1 MSIDISAVFISD
13 FKQVFVCNETSYP
26 KVSQSLQMMGNHVTD
41 HLFFEWYS
49 KNHCVSEVPA

>member
-13 FKQVFVCNETSYP
+13 LKQIFVCNETSYP

-41 HLFFEWYS
+41 HLFFEW
-49 KNHCVSEVPA
+49 